1 MLEDRIILR
10 ALTIWGWFLHEL
22 AIVQHMFCKSNLP
35 SMSILLISI
44 NLSYISDD
52 WYIDGNMNK
61 ASLHNK
67 HDV

>member
-1 MLEDRIILR
+1 MPLVFKIIRPLY
-10 ALTIWGWFLHEL
+10 TKMSV
-22 AIVQHMFCKSNLP
+22 VQHMFCKSNLP

>member
-1 MLEDRIILR
+1 MN
-10 ALTIWGWFLHEL
+10 WQY
-22 AIVQHMFCKSNLP
+22 IVQHMFCKSNLP